1 MMTDERHFKVL
12 RLLAHN
18 PDMSQRELASE
29 LGVSLGAINHCVRG
43 LIEKGWVK
51 LERFQRNPRKS
62 GYLYVLTPKGITAK
76 ARLTAN
82 FLKRK
87 LDEYDALEREI
98 AALKSEVER

>member
-1 MMTDERHFKVL
+1 MTDERHFKLL
-12 RLLAHN
+12 RLLADN

-29 LGVSLGAINHCVRG
+29 LGVSLGAINHCVKG

-51 LERFQRNPRKS
+51 LESFQCNPRKL

-87 LDEYDALEREI
+87 LEEYAALEREI
-98 AALKSEVER
+98 AVLKAEVEQ

>member
-1 MMTDERHFKVL
+1 MTDERHFNVL
-12 RLLAHN
+12 RLLADN

-29 LGVSLGAINHCVRG
+29 LGVSLGAINHCIKA

-51 LERFQRNPRKS
+51 LESFQRNPRKL

-87 LDEYDALEREI
+87 LEEYAALEREI
-98 AALKSEVER
+98 AVLKAEVEQ